1 MISPFYFL
9 SNEKTSSDVF
19 DRKIKNGII
28 VCMAIFE
35 KKYRFTSNR
44 HSRRGMLALIFG
56 GISLVSFFLANVITI
71 RNTEQMAE
79 RMGGAGFFA
88 TVFGIVGMVLG
99 LISLKE
105 EDVFPI
111 LPRIGFAV
119 SLISVLLWGF
129 LVYIGMM

>member
-1 MISPFYFL
+1 M
-9 SNEKTSSDVF
+9 SNEKTADIF

-56 GISLVSFFLANVITI
+56 VISIVSFFLANVITI

-79 RMGGAGFFA
+79 RMGGAGLFA
-88 TVFGIVGMVLG
+88 TIFGIAGMVLG

-105 EDVFPI
+105 EDVFPL

-119 SLISVLLWGF
+119 SLISVLLWGL
-129 LVYIGMM
+129 LVYVGMIV